1 MDEEAPPLAA
11 DANMAVVK
19 DEGNSSNWQNF
30 PNGLRVLV
38 VDDDPLCLKVI
49 EQMLRRCN
57 YEGDESCDV
66 AYICLKRLFN
76 DHCAVAVLTC
86 ATAAA
91 ALEQLRDK
99 SHGFDLVLSDVYMP
113 GA

>member
-1 MDEEAPPLAA
+1 MSL
-11 DANMAVVK
+11 VK
-19 DEGNSSNWQNF
+19 YQS
-30 PNGLRVLV
+30 V
-38 VDDDPLCLKVI
+38 
-49 EQMLRRCN
+49 
-57 YEGDESCDV
+57 
-66 AYICLKRLFN
+66 
-76 DHCAVAVLTC
+76 VAVLTC